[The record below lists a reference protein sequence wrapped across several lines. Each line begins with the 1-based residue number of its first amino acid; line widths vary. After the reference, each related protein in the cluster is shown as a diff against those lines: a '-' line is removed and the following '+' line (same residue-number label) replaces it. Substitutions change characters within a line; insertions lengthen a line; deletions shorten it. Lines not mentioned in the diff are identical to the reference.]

1 MFSFLRFSSKSK
13 NQSARRGF
21 GLSSNSASRSSAGTF
36 HYDMLEPKNLLAG
49 ITFDVN
55 VGLLT
60 IEGSGGNDAAN
71 VLLLSDQTVIISLD
85 TGAEQFNQQL
95 PPGSVNNI
103 TFLGLAG
110 DDFFRN
116 TTNIPTEGFGNS
128 GNDTLVGGGGSD
140 VFIGG
145 LGNDRLFG
153 NGGFDGLRG
162 NDGMTLSLVA
172 MLRTQFSAVLAMIV
186 SMAETATTKYSAAKV
201 RTLLVVAPV
210 TIS

>member
-1 MFSFLRFSSKSK
+1 M
-13 NQSARRGF
+13 
-21 GLSSNSASRSSAGTF
+21 
-36 HYDMLEPKNLLAG
+36 
-49 ITFDVN
+49 
-55 VGLLT
+55 
-60 IEGSGGNDAAN
+60 
-71 VLLLSDQTVIISLD
+71 LLLSDQTVIISLD

-162 NDGMTLSLVA
+162 NDGDDFISGGDVADAIFGGAGNDRLNGGNGNDEICLLYTSPSPRDATLSR
-172 MLRTQFSAVLAMIV
+172 MPSSA
-186 SMAETATTKYSAAKV
+186 
-201 RTLLVVAPV
+201 
-210 TIS
+210 